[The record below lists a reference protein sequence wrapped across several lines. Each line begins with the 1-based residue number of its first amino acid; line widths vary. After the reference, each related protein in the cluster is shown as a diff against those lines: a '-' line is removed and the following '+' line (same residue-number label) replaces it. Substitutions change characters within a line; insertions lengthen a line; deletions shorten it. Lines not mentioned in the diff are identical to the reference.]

1 MIGLTTEQRK
11 TPSSRAH
18 WRVVLH
24 EVIFEADTPA
34 GKGFDVILII
44 SILASVAAV
53 MLDSIGSVRSS
64 FGSLLYRIEW
74 FFTLIFTVEYL
85 LRLLCVGRPIHYA
98 VSFYGIVDLLAI
110 IPTYLSLILP
120 GSQYLLVIRILRILR
135 IFRILKLVP
144 YLKEAQLLI
153 KALRASSR
161 KIAVFLYTVS
171 TMVVIFGSLM
181 YVIEGEAHGFTSIP
195 RSIYWAI
202 VTLTTVG
209 YGDISPQ
216 TGFGQAMASLVMIL
230 GYAIIAVPTGI
241 VTVEMSH
248 AFGADVSTQA
258 CPECGAEGHDVDARH
273 CKFCGAAL

>member
-1 MIGLTTEQRK
+1 MAKSTDQYQVKSVLRQG
-11 TPSSRAH
+11 
-18 WRVVLH
+18 WRVRLH
-24 EVIFEADTPA
+24 EIIFEADTPA
-34 GKGFDVILII
+34 GKGFDIVLII

-53 MLDSIGSVRSS
+53 MLDSVSGVRQAH
-64 FGSLLYRIEW
+64 GVLLYGIEW
-74 FFTLIFTVEYL
+74 GFTLLFTAEYL
-85 LRLLCVGRPIHYA
+85 LRLSCVGKPFRYA
-98 VSFYGIVDLLAI
+98 TSFFGIVDLLAI
-110 IPTYLSLILP
+110 IPTYLSLVVP

-144 YLKEAQLLI
+144 YLKEASQLMRAL
-153 KALRASSR
+153 KASGR
-161 KIAVFLYTVS
+161 KIAVFLYTVL
-171 TMVVIFGSLM
+171 TLVVIFGSLM
-181 YVIEGEAHGFTSIP
+181 YVIEGESGGFTSIP

-216 TGFGQAMASLVMIL
+216 TGLGQAVASLVMIL

-248 AFGADVSTQA
+248 AFSAGISTQA
-258 CPECGAEGHDVDARH
+258 CPQCGAEGHDTDASH